1 MIFIL
6 NEKQAGKI
14 FNNYDDVAAFSLG
27 KAKGYS
33 DAKISL
39 SYKKLGFLPDND
51 TMNAVLNGDMKA
63 SKVIKAAVKACKNPN
78 VKGGNSIALGMTQLV
93 GMIKDA
99 NDIPA
104 GMRKKEYNKY
114 LKKHG
119 PNILVFVL
127 DEEDTARSKF
137 MAKYLSAL
145 FDVYGYKPITNKKV
159 VKKLFAKGKGK
170 KKNRQRKINDRV
182 RDFIA
187 NNKSE
192 KAGIVM
198 SKQGRRLY
206 QITKLYYS
214 NEFLQQSLAE
224 TAKVAKLGE
233 SGARK
238 LAKHLATCFSG
249 LNVKELDKISLKNE
263 KPYKELRKKNIRAV
277 NAYKEL
283 RDILAEMNPD
293 AQKLPK
299 VVFGCT
305 KKSKKKGDPKPK
317 MNIKKFIKFF
327 TKSDNRPLLRLVFA
341 HIACKMFGVEVGSS
355 EYNRNISDS
364 ISGSLSSEFVKKYV
378 ATAKAHAKAKA
389 TTGNAAE

>member
-51 TMNAVLNGDMKA
+51 TVNAVCNGDMKA
-63 SKVIKAAVKACKNPN
+63 SKVIKSAVKACKNPN

-93 GMIKDA
+93 SMIKDA
-99 NDIPA
+99 NDIPV

-127 DEEDTARSKF
+127 DGADTTRSKF
-137 MAKYLSAL
+137 MAKYISAL
-145 FDVYGYKPITNKKV
+145 FNVYGYKPITDKKV
-159 VKKLFAKGKGK
+159 VKKLFTKGK
-170 KKNRQRKINDRV
+170 KKNRQRRINDRV

-187 NNKSE
+187 NNRSE
-192 KAGIVM
+192 KSGIVM

-214 NEFLQQSLAE
+214 NEFLQQGLAE
-224 TAKVAKLGE
+224 TAKIAKLGE
-233 SGARK
+233 NGAKK
-238 LAKHLATCFSG
+238 LAKHLAVCFSG
-249 LNVKELDKISLKNE
+249 LNVKELDKISLKNT
-263 KPYKELRKKNIRAV
+263 KPYKELRKKNIRTV
-277 NAYKEL
+277 DAYNEL
-283 RDILAEMNPD
+283 RDILAEMNPN

-299 VVFGCT
+299 AVFGCT
-305 KKSKKKGDPKPK
+305 KKSKKKGEPKPK
-317 MNIKKFIKFF
+317 MNTKKFIKFF
-327 TKSDNRPLLRLVFA
+327 TKADNRPLLRLVFA
-341 HIACKMFGVEVGSS
+341 HIACKMFHVEVGSS
-355 EYNRNISDS
+355 EYNSHITDS
-364 ISGSLSSEFVKKYV
+364 VVNSLSSEFIKKYI
-378 ATAKAHAKAKA
+378 AAAKAHTKAKA
-389 TTGNAAE
+389 TTGNAAK